1 MIILKAL
8 VAIKMYRIVHTGGKS
23 QEGGAILGMI
33 QPLAFRSPAN
43 HTAPLAATNVEAYSK
58 SQVSIDIFFQEL
70 YLFRPIISD
79 LECAAQKS
87 INFDKSQLIY
97 VFVIL

>member
-23 QEGGAILGMI
+23 HEGGAILGMI

-58 SQVSIDIFFQEL
+58 SQVSM
-70 YLFRPIISD
+70 
-79 LECAAQKS
+79 
-87 INFDKSQLIY
+87 LIY
-97 VFVIL
+97 FFKNFIYSDQLLAI

>member
-43 HTAPLAATNVEAYSK
+43 HIAPLAATNVEAYSK
-58 SQVSIDIFFQEL
+58 SQVSM
-70 YLFRPIISD
+70 
-79 LECAAQKS
+79 
-87 INFDKSQLIY
+87 LIY
-97 VFVIL
+97 FFKNFIYSDQLLAI

>member
-8 VAIKMYRIVHTGGKS
+8 VAIRMYRIVHTGGKS
-23 QEGGAILGMI
+23 QEGGAMLGMI

-58 SQVSIDIFFQEL
+58 SQVSM
-70 YLFRPIISD
+70 
-79 LECAAQKS
+79 
-87 INFDKSQLIY
+87 LIY
-97 VFVIL
+97 FFKNFIFRYYFKAI

>member
-33 QPLAFRSPAN
+33 QALAFRSPAY

-58 SQVSIDIFFQEL
+58 SQVSM
-70 YLFRPIISD
+70 
-79 LECAAQKS
+79 
-87 INFDKSQLIY
+87 LIY
-97 VFVIL
+97 FFKNFIYSDQLLAI

>member
-8 VAIKMYRIVHTGGKS
+8 VAIKMYRSVHTGGKS

-58 SQVSIDIFFQEL
+58 SQVSI
-70 YLFRPIISD
+70 
-79 LECAAQKS
+79 
-87 INFDKSQLIY
+87 LIY
-97 VFVIL
+97 FFKNFIYSDQLLAI